1 MAHAPA
7 AGEVSAA
14 RSIGVAPGAHYR
26 LQTVWSSLAREPQR
40 GLREI
45 VEQSQLPSTDT
56 LPLIRSIRNA
66 QSHQAF
72 KAQHSHI
79 CRALL
84 PLTFPGALAAGKQ
97 VM

>member
-7 AGEVSAA
+7 AGGISAA
-14 RSIGVAPGAHYR
+14 RSIVVAPGAHYR
-26 LQTVWSSLAREPQR
+26 LQTAWSPLAREPQR
-40 GLREI
+40 GLSEI
-45 VEQSQLPSTDT
+45 VEQNQLPSTDT

-72 KAQHSHI
+72 KGQYSHI

-84 PLTFPGALAAGKQ
+84 PLTFPGAVAAGKQ
-97 VM
+97 AM